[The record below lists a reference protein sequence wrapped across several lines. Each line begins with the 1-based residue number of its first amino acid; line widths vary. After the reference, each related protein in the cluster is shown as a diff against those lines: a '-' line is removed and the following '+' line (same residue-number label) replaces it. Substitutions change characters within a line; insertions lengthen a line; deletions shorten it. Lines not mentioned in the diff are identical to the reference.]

1 MDTDESATKAKPRPK
16 ARARRARAGAAAPNA
31 ETLAEDIESPDAM
44 ADAMARED
52 AERAAQQILG
62 ANPVIGLD
70 GREVWHAIRRLT
82 SLLALRPDIL
92 VREEWSL
99 VRELFRIIAGSS
111 TVAPERGDRRFSHA
125 IWDKNPFYRR
135 VMQAYL
141 AWRQSLFDI
150 LESAD
155 ATPRDKKRARFA
167 LSLFTEA
174 VAPTNTV
181 LGNPGS
187 IMRIMQTRGRSL
199 LKGTRNLINDL
210 LENGGMP
217 RQVDDKAFTVGTNL
231 ATSPGAVVY
240 RDEVFELVQYAP
252 ATAKVHT
259 RPVMIVPPQINKFYI
274 VDLAPGR
281 SFAEYATKSGI
292 QLFVMSWRNP
302 TAAQRDWNLETY
314 VGACRTAVETVK
326 EICDSKDINLM
337 AACAGGFTAA
347 TLLGHYIAKG
357 DDSINSV
364 TLLVT
369 VLDSSA
375 ETLMGLFASENTI
388 AAAMKRSR
396 AAGVLE
402 GRDMARIFSW
412 LRPNDLVWSFF
423 ANNYLMG
430 NDPPAFDIL
439 YWNSDTTRL
448 PAEFHADM
456 LSLFLHNPLLKPGA
470 LSVLGTP
477 IDMSKV
483 NCDSFV
489 VAGITDHI
497 TPWKACYETRRV
509 LGGNMQF
516 VLSSSGHV
524 QSIVNPPNNPKARFY
539 TNTDL
544 SLPADEWLRTA
555 EQHAGS
561 WWDYWLPWITERSGE
576 LKDAPDRLGS
586 NEHPPREA
594 APGRYVHQR

>member
-1 MDTDESATKAKPRPK
+1 MGTDESASRVKSRRKAGSRRTRAKPH
-16 ARARRARAGAAAPNA
+16 AAEPEAVIDDATSTEDIA
-31 ETLAEDIESPDAM
+31 ET
-44 ADAMARED
+44 MARED

-70 GREVWHAIRRLT
+70 GREVWHALRRLAA
-82 SLLALRPDIL
+82 LLALRPDIL
-92 VREEWSL
+92 VREEWTL

-111 TVAPERGDRRFSHA
+111 AVKPERGDRRFQHEV
-125 IWDKNPFYRR
+125 WEKNAFYRR

-150 LESAD
+150 LDSAD
-155 ATPRDKKRARFA
+155 TDPRDKERARFA

-174 VAPTNTV
+174 VAPTNTL

-187 IMRIMQTRGRSL
+187 VMRIVQTRGRSL
-199 LKGTRNLINDL
+199 LKGARNLINDL

-217 RQVDDKAFTVGTNL
+217 RQVDDKAFALGKNL
-231 ATSPGAVVY
+231 AVSPGAVVY

-252 ATAKVHT
+252 ATDKVRA
-259 RPVMIVPPQINKFYI
+259 RPLLIVPPQINKFYI

-281 SFAEYATKSGI
+281 SFAEYATRNGV

-314 VGACRTAVETVK
+314 LRACRTAIDNTK
-326 EICDSKDINLM
+326 EIAGSKDINLM
-337 AACAGGFTAA
+337 AACAGGYTAA
-347 TLLGHYIAKG
+347 TLLGHYAAKG
-357 DDSINSV
+357 DRSINSV

-375 ETLMGLFASENTI
+375 DTLMGLFASENTI

-396 AAGVLE
+396 TKGVLE
-402 GRDMARIFSW
+402 GREMARIFSW

-483 NCDSFV
+483 DCDSFV

-509 LGGNMQF
+509 LGGKMRF

-524 QSIVNPPNNPKARFY
+524 QSIVNPPGNPRARFY
-539 TNTDL
+539 TNSDL

-555 EQHAGS
+555 EQHSGS

-576 LKDAPDRLGS
+576 LEDAPARLGS
-586 NEHPPREA
+586 PEHPPREA